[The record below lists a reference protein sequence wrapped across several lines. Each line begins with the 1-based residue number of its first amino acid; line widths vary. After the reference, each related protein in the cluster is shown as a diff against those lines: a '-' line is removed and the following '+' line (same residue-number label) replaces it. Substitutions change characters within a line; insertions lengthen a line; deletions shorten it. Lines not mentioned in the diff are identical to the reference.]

1 MRNIAVLIPC
11 YNEEKTV
18 AGVVKDFRAQLPD
31 AAIYVYD
38 NNSIDRTAEEAA
50 RAGAIVRRE
59 TRQGKGNVMQSMFRQ
74 IEADIYVMVDGD
86 GTYPADRVHDL
97 IAPIEVGEADMVNG
111 SRLHSL
117 STSSFKGLNLLG
129 NKMFLFLL
137 NTIFKVR
144 LTDLLS
150 GYRAFNRDLVKN
162 LPLLSRGFDIETELT
177 LKAIERNYRI
187 IEVPVNLSTR
197 PEGSES
203 KIRIFRDGILIFNTI
218 FALLRDYKPLTAFG
232 SIGMFFIVLGFIPG
246 FIVIREF
253 ILTRYIS
260 HVPSAI
266 LAVGLVVFGTIIAF
280 IGLVL
285 HAISRRF
292 QEVDC
297 QIQGLASLLGSVSR
311 EKDPP
316 SPK

>member
-1 MRNIAVLIPC
+1 
-11 YNEEKTV
+11 
-18 AGVVKDFRAQLPD
+18 
-31 AAIYVYD
+31 
-38 NNSIDRTAEEAA
+38 
-50 RAGAIVRRE
+50 
-59 TRQGKGNVMQSMFRQ
+59 MFRQ
-74 IEADIYVMVDGD
+74 IEADIYLMVDGD

-97 IAPIEVGEADMVNG
+97 IAPIVAGEADMVNG

-117 STSSFKGLNLLG
+117 SESRFKGLNLLG

-137 NTIFKVR
+137 TAIFNVR

-150 GYRAFNRDLVKN
+150 GYRAFNRELVKN

-187 IEVPVNLSTR
+187 VEVPVNLSTR
-197 PEGSES
+197 PEGSVS
-203 KIRIFRDGILIFNTI
+203 KINILRDGILIFNTI

-232 SIGMFFIVLGFIPG
+232 SLGLFFVILGFVPG
-246 FIVIREF
+246 IVVIREF
-253 ILTRYIS
+253 VLTRYIS

-266 LAVGLVVFGTIIAF
+266 LAVGLVVFGAIIAF

-285 HAISRRF
+285 HSISRRF

-297 QIQGLASLLGSVSR
+297 QLQGLAALLGTPSR
-311 EKDPP
+311 EKDLPDPP
-316 SPK
+316 RR